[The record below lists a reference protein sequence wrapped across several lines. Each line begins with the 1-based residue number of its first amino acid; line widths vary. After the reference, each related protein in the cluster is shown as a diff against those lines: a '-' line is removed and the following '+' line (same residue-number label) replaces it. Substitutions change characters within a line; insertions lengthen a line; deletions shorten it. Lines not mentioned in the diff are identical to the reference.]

1 MSNKTPLLDEVLKY
15 KKEENLI
22 FSMPGNKCGKVFLKD
37 NIGKEFVDTMGY
49 LDITEVDPL
58 DNLHAPEG
66 IILEA
71 QQLLAKTYGVKKA
84 YFMVNG
90 STGGNLCSIFAAF
103 NEGDEVLVER
113 NCHKSI
119 YNALILRK
127 LKVKYIE
134 PLIDEKLG
142 IFLPPDK
149 KNIYDAIEQCE
160 NLKGIILT
168 YPSYF
173 CITYDI
179 EEVLLDLKKRGLK
192 IVVDSAHG
200 AHFIANNKLPKA
212 IYGIPDY
219 VVLSAHKT
227 LPALTQ
233 GSYLLSNTDDND
245 VEFYLNTF
253 MTTSPSYLIM
263 SSLDYARYYLD
274 EYGYD
279 EYERLINKAEK
290 YRSIINSLNKV
301 HIISKEDLAEDYD
314 IDKSRYIVTVS
325 KEYSGHKLLEYLREQ
340 GIQCEMSFA
349 SGVVL
354 LLSPINDDDDFK
366 KLLKSFENL
375 QLKDIRQDNYSKYYS
390 FIPKKVLEPYEVFKK
405 ECKYIK
411 INEADKNIACE
422 AIIPYPPGI
431 PLLCP
436 GEVITKE
443 AIDIID
449 DYISNNRSV
458 IGIKN
463 KEYIKVVIE

>member
-84 YFMVNG
+84 YFMFNG

-119 YNALILRK
+119 YNGLILRK

-173 CITYDI
+173 GIIYDI

>member
-119 YNALILRK
+119 YNGLILRK

-134 PLIDEKLG
+134 PLINEKLG

-173 CITYDI
+173 GITYDI

-375 QLKDIRQDNYSKYYS
+375 QIKDIRQDNYSKYYS

>member
-90 STGGNLCSIFAAF
+90 STGGNLCSIFTAF

-119 YNALILRK
+119 YNGLILRK

-134 PLIDEKLG
+134 PLINEKLG

-173 CITYDI
+173 GITYDI

-233 GSYLLSNTDDND
+233 GSYLLSNIDDND

-274 EYGYD
+274 KYGYD

>member
-84 YFMVNG
+84 YFMING

-119 YNALILRK
+119 YNGLILRK

-134 PLIDEKLG
+134 PLINEKLG

-173 CITYDI
+173 GITYDI

-314 IDKSRYIVTVS
+314 IDKSRYIVMVS

>member
-49 LDITEVDPL
+49 LDITEVEPL

-119 YNALILRK
+119 YNGLILRK

-173 CITYDI
+173 GITYDI

>member
-1 MSNKTPLLDEVLKY
+1 MSKKTPLLDEVLKY

-22 FSMPGNKCGKVFLKD
+22 FSMPGNKCGKGFLKD
-37 NIGKEFVDTMGY
+37 DIGKEFVDTMGY
-49 LDITEVDPL
+49 LDITEVEPL

-71 QQLLAKTYGVKKA
+71 QKLLAKTYGVKKA

-103 NEGDEVLVER
+103 NEGDDVLVER

-119 YNALILRK
+119 YNGLILRK

-173 CITYDI
+173 GITYDI
-179 EEVLLDLKKRGLK
+179 EEVLRDLKIRGLK

-200 AHFIANNKLPKA
+200 AHFIANDNLPKA
-212 IYGIPDY
+212 IYSIPDY

-233 GSYLLSNTDDND
+233 GSYLLSNRDDND
-245 VEFYLNTF
+245 IEFYLNTF

-263 SSLDYARYYLD
+263 SSLDYARFYLD
-274 EYGYD
+274 EYGND
-279 EYERLINKAEK
+279 EYEKLINKAEK
-290 YRSIINSLNKV
+290 YKNIINLLNKV
-301 HIISKEDLAEDYD
+301 HIISKEDLSENYD
-314 IDKSRYIVTVS
+314 IDKSRYIVTLS
-325 KEYSGHKLLEYLREQ
+325 KEYSGHKLLEYLRTQ

-354 LLSPINDDDDFK
+354 LLSPINDDNDFN

-390 FIPKKVLEPYEVFKK
+390 FIPEKVLEPYEVFKK
-405 ECKYIK
+405 EYKYVK
-411 INEADKNIACE
+411 INEADKNIASE

-436 GEVITKE
+436 GELITKE
-443 AIDIID
+443 AIAIIN
-449 DYISNNRSV
+449 DYLSNNRSV
-458 IGIKN
+458 IGIRN
-463 KEYIKVVIE
+463 KEYIKVIKE

>member
-119 YNALILRK
+119 YNGLILRK

-134 PLIDEKLG
+134 PLINEKLG

-173 CITYDI
+173 GITYDI

-314 IDKSRYIVTVS
+314 IDKSRYIVMVS

>member
-119 YNALILRK
+119 YNGLILRK

-173 CITYDI
+173 GITYDI

-274 EYGYD
+274 KYGYD

-443 AIDIID
+443 AIDILAI
-449 DYISNNRSV
+449 IAQ
-458 IGIKN
+458 
-463 KEYIKVVIE
+463 

>member
-119 YNALILRK
+119 YNGLILRK

-134 PLIDEKLG
+134 PLINEKLG

-173 CITYDI
+173 GITYDI

-274 EYGYD
+274 EYGYY

>member
-90 STGGNLCSIFAAF
+90 STGGNLCSIFTAF

-119 YNALILRK
+119 YNGLILRK

-173 CITYDI
+173 GITYDI

-233 GSYLLSNTDDND
+233 GSYLLSNIDDND

>member
-119 YNALILRK
+119 YNGLILRK

-173 CITYDI
+173 GITYDI

-212 IYGIPDY
+212 IYGLPDY

-274 EYGYD
+274 EYGYN

>member
-119 YNALILRK
+119 YNGLILRK

-134 PLIDEKLG
+134 PLINEKLG

-173 CITYDI
+173 GITYDI

-279 EYERLINKAEK
+279 EKKILNSMMAE
-290 YRSIINSLNKV
+290 
-301 HIISKEDLAEDYD
+301 LA
-314 IDKSRYIVTVS
+314 
-325 KEYSGHKLLEYLREQ
+325 
-340 GIQCEMSFA
+340 
-349 SGVVL
+349 
-354 LLSPINDDDDFK
+354 DDPAFGK
-366 KLLKSFENL
+366 
-375 QLKDIRQDNYSKYYS
+375 IR
-390 FIPKKVLEPYEVFKK
+390 
-405 ECKYIK
+405 
-411 INEADKNIACE
+411 
-422 AIIPYPPGI
+422 G
-431 PLLCP
+431 
-436 GEVITKE
+436 
-443 AIDIID
+443 
-449 DYISNNRSV
+449 
-458 IGIKN
+458 
-463 KEYIKVVIE
+463 

>member
-37 NIGKEFVDTMGY
+37 NIGKEFVNTMGY

-119 YNALILRK
+119 YNGLILRK

-173 CITYDI
+173 GITYDI

-219 VVLSAHKT
+219 VVLSSHKT

>member
-37 NIGKEFVDTMGY
+37 NIGKEFVDNMGY

-119 YNALILRK
+119 YNGLILRK

-173 CITYDI
+173 GITYDI

>member
-119 YNALILRK
+119 YNGLILRK

-173 CITYDI
+173 GITYDI

-219 VVLSAHKT
+219 VVLSSHKT

>member
-119 YNALILRK
+119 YNGLILRK

-134 PLIDEKLG
+134 PLINEKLG

-173 CITYDI
+173 GITYDI

>member
-37 NIGKEFVDTMGY
+37 NIGKEFVNTMGY

-119 YNALILRK
+119 YNGLILRK

-173 CITYDI
+173 GITYDI

-192 IVVDSAHG
+192 IVMDSAHG

-233 GSYLLSNTDDND
+233 GSYLLSNTDDNA

-253 MTTSPSYLIM
+253 ITTSPSYLIM

-279 EYERLINKAEK
+279 EYERLIDKAEK
-290 YRSIINSLNKV
+290 YKSIINSLNKV

-325 KEYSGHKLLEYLREQ
+325 KEYSGHKLLECLRKQ

-411 INEADKNIACE
+411 INEADENIACE

>member
-49 LDITEVDPL
+49 LDITEVEPL

-119 YNALILRK
+119 YNGLILRK

-173 CITYDI
+173 GITYDI

-314 IDKSRYIVTVS
+314 IDKSRYIVMVS

>member
-1 MSNKTPLLDEVLKY
+1 MINKTPLLDEVLKY

-119 YNALILRK
+119 YNGLILRK

-173 CITYDI
+173 GITYDI

>member
-90 STGGNLCSIFAAF
+90 STGGNLCSIFTAF

-119 YNALILRK
+119 YNGLILRK

-134 PLIDEKLG
+134 PLINEKLG

-173 CITYDI
+173 GITYDI

-233 GSYLLSNTDDND
+233 GSYLLSNIDDND

-390 FIPKKVLEPYEVFKK
+390 FIPKKVLEPYAVFKK

>member
-119 YNALILRK
+119 YNGLILRK

-134 PLIDEKLG
+134 PLINEKLG
-142 IFLPPDK
+142 IFLPADK

-173 CITYDI
+173 GITYDI

-314 IDKSRYIVTVS
+314 IDKSRYIVMVS

>member
-22 FSMPGNKCGKVFLKD
+22 FSMPGNKCGKVFLND

-119 YNALILRK
+119 YNGLILRK

-134 PLIDEKLG
+134 PLINEKLG

-173 CITYDI
+173 GITYDI

-274 EYGYD
+274 EYGSD

-314 IDKSRYIVTVS
+314 IDKSRYIVMVS

>member
-1 MSNKTPLLDEVLKY
+1 MSKKTPLLDEVLKY

-84 YFMVNG
+84 YFMING

-119 YNALILRK
+119 YNGLILRK

-134 PLIDEKLG
+134 PLINEKLG

-173 CITYDI
+173 GITYDI

-314 IDKSRYIVTVS
+314 IDKSRYIVMVS

-354 LLSPINDDDDFK
+354 LLSPINYDDDFK

>member
-90 STGGNLCSIFAAF
+90 STGGNLCSIFTAF

-119 YNALILRK
+119 YNGLILRK

-134 PLIDEKLG
+134 PLINEKLG

-173 CITYDI
+173 GITYDI

>member
-71 QQLLAKTYGVKKA
+71 QQLLGKTYGVKKA

-119 YNALILRK
+119 YNGLILRK

-173 CITYDI
+173 GITYDI

>member
-119 YNALILRK
+119 YNGLILRK

-173 CITYDI
+173 GITYDI

-325 KEYSGHKLLEYLREQ
+325 KEYSGHKLLEYLRER

-411 INEADKNIACE
+411 INEADENIACE

>member
-49 LDITEVDPL
+49 LDITEVDTL

-119 YNALILRK
+119 YNGLILRK

-134 PLIDEKLG
+134 PLINEKLG

-173 CITYDI
+173 GITYDI

>member
-90 STGGNLCSIFAAF
+90 STGGNLCSIFAGF

-119 YNALILRK
+119 YNGLILRK

-173 CITYDI
+173 GITYDI

-192 IVVDSAHG
+192 IVMDSAHG

-233 GSYLLSNTDDND
+233 GSYLLSNTDDNA

-314 IDKSRYIVTVS
+314 IDKSRYIVMVS

>member
-71 QQLLAKTYGVKKA
+71 QQLLAKTYGEKKA

-90 STGGNLCSIFAAF
+90 STGGNLCSIFTAF

-119 YNALILRK
+119 YNGLILRK

-134 PLIDEKLG
+134 PLINEKLG

-173 CITYDI
+173 GITYDI

-233 GSYLLSNTDDND
+233 GSYLLSNIDDND

>member
-1 MSNKTPLLDEVLKY
+1 MSKKTPLLDEVLKY

-119 YNALILRK
+119 YNGLILRK

-173 CITYDI
+173 GITYDI

-219 VVLSAHKT
+219 VVLSSHKT

>member
-71 QQLLAKTYGVKKA
+71 QQLLAKIYGVKKA

-119 YNALILRK
+119 YNGLILRK

-173 CITYDI
+173 GITYDI

>member
-119 YNALILRK
+119 YNGLILRK

-173 CITYDI
+173 GITYDI

-219 VVLSAHKT
+219 VILSAHKT

-314 IDKSRYIVTVS
+314 IDKSRYIVMVS

>member
-119 YNALILRK
+119 YNGLILRK

-142 IFLPPDK
+142 IFVPPDK
-149 KNIYDAIEQCE
+149 KNIYDAIEQYE

-173 CITYDI
+173 GITYDI

>member
-90 STGGNLCSIFAAF
+90 STGGNLCSLFAAF

-119 YNALILRK
+119 YNGLILRK

-134 PLIDEKLG
+134 PLINEKLG

-173 CITYDI
+173 GITYDI

-314 IDKSRYIVTVS
+314 IDKSRYIVMVS

>member
-37 NIGKEFVDTMGY
+37 NIRKEFVDTMGY

-119 YNALILRK
+119 YNGLILRK

-173 CITYDI
+173 GITYDI

>member
-1 MSNKTPLLDEVLKY
+1 MSKKTPLLDEVLKY

-119 YNALILRK
+119 YNGLILRK

-134 PLIDEKLG
+134 PLINEKLG

-173 CITYDI
+173 GITYDI

-233 GSYLLSNTDDND
+233 GSYLLSNTDDNA

>member
-90 STGGNLCSIFAAF
+90 STGGNLCSIFTAF

-119 YNALILRK
+119 YNGLILRK

-173 CITYDI
+173 GITYDI

>member
-90 STGGNLCSIFAAF
+90 STGGNLCSIFTAF

-119 YNALILRK
+119 YNGLILRK

-134 PLIDEKLG
+134 PLINEKLG

-173 CITYDI
+173 GITYDI

-314 IDKSRYIVTVS
+314 IDKSRYIVMVS

>member
-1 MSNKTPLLDEVLKY
+1 MSNKTPLLDEVKKN

-119 YNALILRK
+119 YNGLILRK

-173 CITYDI
+173 GITYDI

-233 GSYLLSNTDDND
+233 GSYLLSNTDDNA